1 MKIKDV
7 FFDLD
12 HTLWDFER
20 NSALAMGIVFDK
32 HRVALDLELFLS
44 HYVPINA
51 KYWEQYRLDLISQEE
66 LRLRRLKD
74 TFELLHYFI
83 EDEQIMFLAEEY
95 IMNLPVNNHLFE
107 GAIAILDYLEP
118 KYNLHIITNGFDTV
132 QEQKLQKANIKHY
145 FKTITN
151 SQLAGAKKP
160 HPQIFEYAMSSANAS
175 KSTSIMIGDC
185 PIADVKGA
193 LDFGMKAILFNP
205 NTPEIITEAIQIS
218 NLLEIK
224 NHL

>member
-1 MKIKDV
+1 MIIKDV

-20 NSALAMGIVFDK
+20 NSALAIEFIFNK
-32 HRVALDLELFLS
+32 HRVAVDLDLFLV

-51 KYWEQYRLDLISQEE
+51 KYWELYRLDLISQDE

-74 TFELLHYFI
+74 TFELLHYCI
-83 EDEQIMFLAEEY
+83 NDQEIMFLAQEY
-95 IMNLPVNNHLFE
+95 IANLPTNNHLFE
-107 GAIAILDYLEP
+107 GAISVLDYLAP

-160 HPQIFEYAMSSANAS
+160 HPQIFEYALLAA
-175 KSTSIMIGDC
+175 KATKTTSIMIGDC

-205 NTPEIITEAIQIS
+205 NATEIITDALQIS